1 MSESQ
6 QRSKKKKAVF
16 AAVEEKAASAISIED
31 IFGNEEA
38 KEVKQA
44 ESKPKTVAKKTTA
57 PVAPNVYVNVDKLLI
72 WAARLKGGSFG
83 QWGNGAN
90 FANHMVK
97 DSFTVGGKEISIEEA
112 SQMIGKRMS
121 RRP

>member
-44 ESKPKTVAKKTTA
+44 ESKPKTVAKKVLPKA
-57 PVAPNVYVNVDKLLI
+57 VDEPFIMVNVDKLLI

-83 QWGNGAN
+83 QWG
-90 FANHMVK
+90 
-97 DSFTVGGKEISIEEA
+97 
-112 SQMIGKRMS
+112 
-121 RRP
+121 